1 MLLTIMLIG
10 QACYIYSA
18 PFFSKKMKRYEYSYL
33 TINLSLILL
42 IVLHSSNRI
51 PISEGVLTLI
61 ALIIYAPLFVLIL
74 KRKKQPF
81 K

>member
-18 PFFSKKMKRYEYSYL
+18 PLFSKKMKRYEYSYL